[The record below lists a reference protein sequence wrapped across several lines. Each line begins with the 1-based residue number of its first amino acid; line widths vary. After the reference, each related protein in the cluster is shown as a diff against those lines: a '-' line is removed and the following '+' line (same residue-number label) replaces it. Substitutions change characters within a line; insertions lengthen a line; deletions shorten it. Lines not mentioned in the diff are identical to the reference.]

1 MFITNN
7 RRCAILA
14 LVAAGIS
21 SGASAVH
28 GSEIVPESRE
38 SEIMLARS
46 ELRDE
51 VGVLGE
57 LFYGPDGAIEIVG
70 LEEVDPNK
78 VEPGDY
84 FQLYSISED
93 GECVPG
99 VVYTSCY
106 AIGVHALRYPGA
118 LIWNGSEW
126 KIKYRIWRT
135 VDGSRDFSSGYA
147 IPGSEKMH
155 VWWSFESNAVRSDGG
170 TTENDYIIQRAVLL
184 MLGR

>member
-14 LVAAGIS
+14 IVAAGIS
-21 SGASAVH
+21 SGASTVH
-28 GSEIVPESRE
+28 GSEIVPESRD

-46 ELRDE
+46 ELRDD

-57 LFYGPDGAIEIVG
+57 LFYGPNGAIEIVG

-99 VVYTSCY
+99 VVYTSCN

-126 KIKYRIWRT
+126 IIKYRIWHT
-135 VDGSRDFSSGYA
+135 VDGSRDFSSGYV
-147 IPGSEKMH
+147 IPGSEKLH
-155 VWWSFESNAVRSDGG
+155 VWWSFELIPEQPEVGKADHAH
-170 TTENDYIIQRAVLL
+170 IIHRAVLL
-184 MLGR
+184 TLGR